1 MPLTPLHPVPV
12 WLPYVRWPRAFS
24 FWALTFGSMAN
35 DLEYVFAFL
44 TTGHLTHGRGIMHSV
59 LGVLTINALA
69 TIVFVY
75 LFVPPFLRW
84 VERRWPTRPD
94 LFRFAGQDLRR
105 DPRDLLTVYTC
116 AAFGGLTHILIDLP
130 THGYNPLLWPWQQ
143 VPLKIL
149 PFADDPL
156 WTILAG
162 IPVLLALLWLIRRYW
177 RH

>member
-1 MPLTPLHPVPV
+1 MCSTPSPSTAGGTSRTRSSTGRSPSRGTRRRTACTRRRRSSSPCLARPEPQSSWRGSRCGAVPLTPLHPVPV

-75 LFVPPFLRW
+75 LFVP
-84 VERRWPTRPD
+84 
-94 LFRFAGQDLRR
+94 
-105 DPRDLLTVYTC
+105 
-116 AAFGGLTHILIDLP
+116 
-130 THGYNPLLWPWQQ
+130 
-143 VPLKIL
+143 
-149 PFADDPL
+149 
-156 WTILAG
+156 
-162 IPVLLALLWLIRRYW
+162 
-177 RH
+177 